1 MMVQQE
7 EPGAAVP
14 ACHSAHSKV
23 MEIQR
28 EPPVVVQQQTVILAL
43 ACVCLTAACASVMA
57 Q

>member
-1 MMVQQE
+1 MVQQE